1 MIKIKN
7 SNEKE
12 LKLSFVTDMSSS
24 LANAIRRSS
33 LEIPVMAIDEIEIH
47 KNDSALYD
55 EIIAHRLGL
64 VPIKTDKTAKEQK
77 FKLKAVGPGTVYST
91 DITPSVET
99 DCKLPIVILDKDQE
113 LEIVADANLGKGINH
128 IKYSPGLIYY
138 KHDIDSELIDFVSVD
153 EDGKITYDEEDL
165 KERLLPEEIMSKIK
179 KLKEANEII
188 FEIESWGQ
196 LKTKDIFLRA
206 IEALDENLEQL
217 DKELK

>member
-12 LKLSFVTDMSSS
+12 QKLSCVTDMPST
-24 LANAIRRSS
+24 LANAVRRSS
-33 LEIPVMAIDEIEIH
+33 LEIPIMAINEIEIY

-64 VPIKTDKTAKEQK
+64 VPIKTDKTSKEQK
-77 FKLKAVGPGTVYST
+77 FKLKAIGPKTVYST
-91 DITPSVET
+91 EISPSVET
-99 DCKLPIVILDKDQE
+99 DYKLPIAILDKDQE
-113 LEIVADANLGKGINH
+113 LEIVAEAALGKGIDH

-138 KHDIDSELIDFVSVD
+138 KHNIDSELIDFVSVD
-153 EDGKITYDEEDL
+153 ENGKITFDEDDL
-165 KERLLPEEIMSKIK
+165 KERQLSEEIINKIK

-196 LKTKDIFLRA
+196 LKTKDIFLKA
-206 IEALDENLEQL
+206 IEVLDKNLEEL
-217 DKELK
+217 DKEIK

>member
-12 LKLSFVTDMSSS
+12 QKLSFVTDMSST
-24 LANAIRRSS
+24 LANAVRRSS
-33 LEIPVMAIDEIEIH
+33 LEIPVMAINEIEIH

-77 FKLKAVGPGTVYST
+77 FKLKAVGPKTVYST
-91 DITPSVET
+91 EISPSVET
-99 DCKLPIVILDKDQE
+99 DYKLPIVILDKDQE
-113 LEIVADANLGKGINH
+113 LEIVAEANLGKGIDH

-138 KHDIDSELIDFVSVD
+138 KHDIDPELIDFVSVD
-153 EDGKITYDEEDL
+153 ENGKVTYDETDL
-165 KERLLPEEIMSKIK
+165 KERNLPEEMINKIK
-179 KLKEANEII
+179 KLKEANEIV

-196 LKTKDIFLRA
+196 LKAKDIFLRA
-206 IEALDENLEQL
+206 IEALDENLEEL

>member
-138 KHDIDSELIDFVSVD
+138 KHDIDPELIDFVSVD

>member
-12 LKLSFVTDMSSS
+12 QKLSFVTDMSSS
-24 LANAIRRSS
+24 LANAVRRSS
-33 LEIPVMAIDEIEIH
+33 LEIPIMAIDEIEIH

-64 VPIKTDKTAKEQK
+64 VPIKTDKTSKEQK
-77 FKLKAVGPGTVYST
+77 FKLKAVGPRTVYST
-91 DITPSVET
+91 EITPSVET
-99 DCKLPIVILDKDQE
+99 DYKLPIVILDKDQE
-113 LEIVADANLGKGINH
+113 LEIVADANLGKGVDH

-138 KHDIDSELIDFVSVD
+138 KHDIDPELIDFVSVD
-153 EDGKITYDEEDL
+153 EDGKITYDEADL
-165 KERLLPEEIMSKIK
+165 KERLLPEELMSKIK

-196 LKTKDIFLRA
+196 LKAKDIFLRA

-217 DKELK
+217 DKALK